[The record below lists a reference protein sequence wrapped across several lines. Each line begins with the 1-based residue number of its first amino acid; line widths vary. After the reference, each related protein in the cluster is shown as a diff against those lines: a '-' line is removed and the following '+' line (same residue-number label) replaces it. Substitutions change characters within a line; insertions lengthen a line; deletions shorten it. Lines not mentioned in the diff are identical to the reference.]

1 MPAWDWA
8 GREKFAGP
16 GACLGIMPAMSRS
29 TVRLSVAASALALL
43 ACSPALDWRSVPL
56 PEAGITLSLPC
67 KPERAARPVDL
78 GAGAVELSMVGCQ
91 ADGATFALSHMPLA
105 DPSQAG
111 AALARWRTAVLARM
125 QAGPQAQAGAAFVPR
140 QALDLPQSL
149 RMVVRG
155 RGADGAEVVAEA
167 VWFARLEGPRA
178 RLYHAVV
185 YAPQP
190 RTAAADTFFAG
201 LALQP

>member
-1 MPAWDWA
+1 
-8 GREKFAGP
+8 
-16 GACLGIMPAMSRS
+16 MSRS
-29 TVRLSVAASALALL
+29 TVRLSMAASALALL

-78 GAGAVELSMVGCQ
+78 GAGEVELSMVGCR

-125 QAGPQAQAGAAFVPR
+125 QAGPQAQAQAGAAFVPR

-155 RGADGAEVVAEA
+155 RGADGAEVVAET
-167 VWFARLEGPRA
+167 VWFARLEGLQA

-190 RTAAADTFFAG
+190 RTAAADTFFTG
-201 LALQP
+201 LALQQ

>member
-16 GACLGIMPAMSRS
+16 GLGIMPAMSRS
-29 TVRLSVAASALALL
+29 TVRLSMAASALALL

-56 PEAGITLSLPC
+56 SEAGITLSLPC

-78 GAGAVELSMVGCQ
+78 GAGEVELSMVGCR

-125 QAGPQAQAGAAFVPR
+125 QAGPQAQAQAGAAFVPR

-167 VWFARLEGPRA
+167 VWFARLEGPQA

-190 RTAAADTFFAG
+190 RTAAADTFFTG
-201 LALQP
+201 LALQQ